1 MVNKKNRTFLIV
13 LITLILL
20 LCLSLV
26 GRKFSK
32 DVTEK
37 VYDVLTAEQERKLI
51 IKERILLNDYF
62 DSDANFKGTNFIR
75 HKNIENDKLRF
86 SIYSKEIPDNLI
98 RTENQV
104 YEFDLKTRKAVQLY
118 QGIDGFIYD
127 STVSNLIL
135 VMNDFEDEL
144 RVRVLDANKLN
155 GITLLDFESHPVWG
169 EFKFCKV
176 NDKYYTYSMGDEKK
190 DGKKVISGSLWS
202 INGNGI
208 NQESN
213 DIFDNY
219 FDAGDDVRYDSSAS
233 LSCGNNTF
241 TQTLSNK
248 NNSIIYYYEDGVK
261 TVTIPSRVIA
271 SWKVDDTIFY
281 TSDNDEAS
289 SFNRYDLRSG
299 ETTTIIKYKL
309 IREAIYVDEDNII
322 FIDSYKKK
330 MYLLD
335 QKRNALVP
343 IEFPENILEIITVV
357 KIGDEFLMIVDAPL
371 DQNTDQYRTEP
382 DVIKFQLE

>member
-1 MVNKKNRTFLIV
+1 MVNKKNKTFMIV

-26 GRKFSK
+26 GRKFSR
-32 DVTEK
+32 DDPEK
-37 VYDVLTAEQERKLI
+37 VYDILTVEQERKLI
-51 IKERILLNDYF
+51 IKERILLKDYF
-62 DSDANFKGTNFIR
+62 DSDANFKDTDFIR
-75 HKNIENDKLRF
+75 HENIKNDKLRF

-104 YEFDLKTRKAVQLY
+104 YEFDLKTRKSAQLY
-118 QGIDGFIYD
+118 QNVDGFIYD
-127 STVSNLIL
+127 STESNLIL
-135 VMNDFEDEL
+135 VMNDFEDKL
-144 RVRVLDANKLN
+144 RVRVLDGNKQN

-176 NDKYYTYSMGDEKK
+176 NDEYYTYSMGDEKK

-202 INGNGI
+202 INGSGI
-208 NQESN
+208 SQESN
-213 DIFDNY
+213 DIFNNY
-219 FDAGDDVRYDSSAS
+219 FDAGDDERYDRSAS

-248 NNSIIYYYEDGVK
+248 SDSIIYYYEDGVK

-271 SWKVDDTIFY
+271 SWKIDDTIYY
-281 TSDNDEAS
+281 TSDNDEVS

-299 ETTTIIKYKL
+299 EITNIIKDKMN
-309 IREAIYVDEDNII
+309 REAIYLDEDNII
-322 FIDSYKKK
+322 FLDNYKKK

-335 QKRNALVP
+335 QKRNSLVP

-371 DQNTDQYRTEP
+371 EQNNDKYRTEP
-382 DVIKFQLE
+382 EVINFKLE

>member
-1 MVNKKNRTFLIV
+1 MVNKKNRTFVIV

-26 GRKFSK
+26 GRKFSR
-32 DVTEK
+32 DAHEK
-37 VYDVLTAEQERKLI
+37 VYDVLTVEQERKLI

-104 YEFDLKTRKAVQLY
+104 YEFDLKTRKGVQLY
-118 QGIDGFIYD
+118 QDVDGFVYD
-127 STVSNLIL
+127 STESNLIL
-135 VMNDFEDEL
+135 LLNNFDNKS
-144 RVRVLDANKLN
+144 RVRLLDGNKSDDPV
-155 GITLLDFESHPVWG
+155 LLDFESNPMWG

-176 NDKYYTYSMGDEKK
+176 NDEYYTYSLGYSKEN
-190 DGKKVISGSLWS
+190 GREVHSGAIWNISDKAANKLTT
-202 INGNGI
+202 
-208 NQESN
+208 
-213 DIFDNY
+213 DIFDSSFEDIENGVDVY
-219 FDAGDDVRYDSSAS
+219 STPLNCDD
-233 LSCGNNTF
+233 NTF
-241 TQTLSNK
+241 TQTLTNK
-248 NNSIIYYYEDGVK
+248 NNSNIYYYEDGIK
-261 TVTIPSRVIA
+261 TVAIPSKVIF
-271 SWKVDDTIFY
+271 SWKVDDIIYF
-281 TSDNDEAS
+281 TSDSDEAS

-299 ETTTIIKYKL
+299 ETTTIIKDKF

-322 FIDSYKKK
+322 FLDSYKKK

-343 IEFPENILEIITVV
+343 IEFPENIHEIITVV

-371 DQNTDQYRTEP
+371 DRNMDQYRTDPE
-382 DVIKFQLE
+382 VIKFKLE